1 MGYRSDVRIVTSKK
15 GYEELEKHV
24 KNYLGKD
31 NIDHNLLDNT
41 DVLIKGKNGILI
53 GWNNIKWYENSDYKD
68 IDAIE
73 SGINRLSDKELGYR
87 FARIGESYDDYEE
100 KSEDGKEDEYLPYP
114 SMIREFDDT
123 YVEEELNYDARNES
137 EKGVEI

>member
-31 NIDHNLLDNT
+31 NTDFNLLDNT

-53 GWNNIKWYENSDYKD
+53 GWNSIKWYEHSAFKE

-73 SGINRLSDKELGYR
+73 SGMNHLADKELGYR

-100 KSEDGKEDEYLPYP
+100 KSEDGKEDDDLPYP